1 MINEKQINYLLT
13 VAEEKNITA
22 ASRKLFISQP
32 ALSRMILD
40 LEHALGTKLFIR
52 ERGNLQL
59 TQAGEIYLR
68 GCRDVLAISTS
79 VTKKI
84 KDLKDSKSGR
94 ITLGVTSITGEFL
107 LPSIL
112 DPFEQAFP
120 NVELVLME
128 ERMSDLQE
136 KVISGK
142 ADMALVYQTDEQ
154 ELDYQLV
161 LENPVYVQIPP
172 SFYNERCKGKKE
184 NERIRLLPEDFSD
197 QQIILL
203 KKGRGLRV
211 LADQFLKQFQITPS
225 KVIETD
231 NIHLAS
237 SLVRLNKGFTLVPSI
252 IAYHFSQNNNLS
264 FYGEIEKYPMERNLY
279 CCYRKSRYLT
289 KAEVFLMDLIPRMV
303 PQNIT

>member
-1 MINEKQINYLLT
+1 MINEKQINYLLM

-32 ALSRMILD
+32 ALSRLILD
-40 LEHALGTKLFIR
+40 LEHNLGTKLFIR

-68 GCRDVLAISTS
+68 GCRDVLSTARS
-79 VTKKI
+79 VTKRI
-84 KDLKDSKSGR
+84 KDLKDSKSGK

-112 DPFEQAFP
+112 DPFEEAFP

-128 ERMSDLQE
+128 ERMSELQK

-142 ADMALVYQTDEQ
+142 ADMALVYENDEE

-172 SFYNERCKGKKE
+172 SFVNEGSKE
-184 NERIRLLPEDFSD
+184 NMGNEKIKLLPEVFNN
-197 QQIILL
+197 QQLILL
-203 KKGRGLRV
+203 KKGRGLREI
-211 LADQFLKQFQITPS
+211 ADQFLKQFQITPS
-225 KVIETD
+225 KIIETD

-237 SLVRLNKGFTLVPSI
+237 SLVSLNKGFTLVPSI

-264 FYGEIEKYPMERNLY
+264 YYGEIEDYPIERNLY

-289 KAEVFLMDLIPRMV
+289 KAELFLMDLIPRMV
-303 PQNIT
+303 TGNI